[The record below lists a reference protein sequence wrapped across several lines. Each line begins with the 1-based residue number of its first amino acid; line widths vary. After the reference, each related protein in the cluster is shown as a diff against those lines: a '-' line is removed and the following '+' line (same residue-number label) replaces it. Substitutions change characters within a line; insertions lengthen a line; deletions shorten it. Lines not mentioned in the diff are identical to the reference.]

1 MNNQKSKNQLKNTWS
16 SGLQKYNS
24 LSQILFKDL
33 DQKRSFLFRGL
44 LNTAFG
50 YLIFSIAQYFFQSII
65 LSLIPTYTIGLL
77 FNYYSYSQAFNS
89 LASFEQFI
97 KFLVVYLLI
106 LLINFICLR
115 GLVNVGAGAAIGQ
128 LFCLPFLAIITYVC
142 LKTLVYK
149 SK

>member
-1 MNNQKSKNQLKNTWS
+1 VNNQKSKNQLKNTWS

-115 GLVNVGAGAAIGQ
+115 GLINVGAGAAIGQ

>member
-50 YLIFSIAQYFFQSII
+50 YLIFSIAQYFSQSII

-89 LASFEQFI
+89 LTSFEQFM
-97 KFLVVYLLI
+97 KFLAVYLLI

-115 GLVNVGAGAAIGQ
+115 GLINIGAGPAIGQ
-128 LFCLPFLAIITYVC
+128 LFCLPLLAIITSIC
-142 LKTLVYK
+142 LKTLVYENK
-149 SK
+149 

>member
-1 MNNQKSKNQLKNTWS
+1 VNNQKSKNQLKNTWS

-50 YLIFSIAQYFFQSII
+50 YLIFSIAQYFSQSII

-77 FNYYSYSQAFNS
+77 FNYYS
-89 LASFEQFI
+89 
-97 KFLVVYLLI
+97 LI

-115 GLVNVGAGAAIGQ
+115 GLINIGAGPAIGQ
-128 LFCLPFLAIITYVC
+128 LFCLPLLAIITYIC
-142 LKTLVYK
+142 LKTLVYENK
-149 SK
+149 

>member
-1 MNNQKSKNQLKNTWS
+1 MSNQKLKDQLKNTWG
-16 SGLQKYNS
+16 SGLQKHNP
-24 LSQILFKDL
+24 LSQILFKDF
-33 DQKRSFLFRGL
+33 DQKRRFLFRGL

-97 KFLVVYLLI
+97 KFLAVYLLI

-115 GLVNVGAGAAIGQ
+115 GLINIGAGAAIGQ
-128 LFCLPFLAIITYVC
+128 LFCLPFLAIITYIC
-142 LKTLVYK
+142 LKTIVYENK
-149 SK
+149 